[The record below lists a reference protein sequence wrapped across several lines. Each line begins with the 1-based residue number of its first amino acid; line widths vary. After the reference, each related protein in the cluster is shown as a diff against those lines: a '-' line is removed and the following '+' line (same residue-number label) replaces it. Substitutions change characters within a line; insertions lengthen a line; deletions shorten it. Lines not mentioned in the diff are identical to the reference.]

1 VLKKKNAI
9 REKSFGKHVGKFIAN
24 CQFPIPNSYPDAS
37 NISLD
42 GSGSYVFFYIEEC
55 RRWVW
60 SKINMGLL

>member
-1 VLKKKNAI
+1 MQLEKKVLENML
-9 REKSFGKHVGKFIAN
+9 ENSLPIAN
-24 CQFPIPNSYPDAS
+24 CQLPIPNSYPDAS

-55 RRWVW
+55 KRWVW